1 MHPRGPRPGRSTLPG
16 PPRRRYNSALFRRV
30 LVLAASSSRFK
41 SYRLPAFALALLLL
55 AGTGAASIAGVGN
68 LRASNALI
76 EHTYQVLNR
85 IEVVDQLVRSSEAS
99 GRAYRLTGH
108 PDFRRQY
115 LLVVPEVERELAAL
129 RALTEDNPVQAPR
142 AQALATLV
150 RTHMAEL
157 QRLHDIQEMFDMEAA
172 RAATDAPRSL
182 AQWRRIES
190 VSAQMRDE
198 ENRLLAEREVRVRRA
213 AAGLTVLVVLGTLL
227 SSALMIWLM
236 WSVTRENR
244 RAQGLER
251 EARDAFHE
259 MALSMARADRLSQQR
274 HRLSR
279 YSGLLQSCET
289 RDEIMQL
296 TATTLTGLIP
306 GVSGQCYLLRASQNF
321 YETIATFGDAAIS
334 SADLLLPNQCWALR
348 RGQPHHLPAGSDG
361 MRCDHLDPGAPLDT
375 VSSLCLPLAA
385 QGTAI
390 GLLHISVPAAQ
401 VSDEDDLDIVGQIAE
416 QLGLAIVNLQ
426 LRETLRTQSLRDPLT
441 GLFNRRYLEENLAR
455 ELQRCERRRLPLS
468 VLMLDVDHFKR
479 FNDTHGHAAGDAL
492 LAQVGRLIQ
501 AKVRSEDIACRYGG
515 EEFTVVM
522 PELDAR
528 GACERADQIRAAIEV
543 ATVLHL
549 RQTLGPVTVS
559 IGIATYPGD
568 GMTPEVLQQ
577 LADATLYRA
586 KAEGRNR
593 VLHASYRD

>member
-1 MHPRGPRPGRSTLPG
+1 MCPLP
-16 PPRRRYNSALFRRV
+16 
-30 LVLAASSSRFK
+30 ASSSRFK
-41 SYRLPAFALALLLL
+41 SYRLPAFTLALLLL
-55 AGTGAASIAGVGN
+55 VGTGAASIVGVEN
-68 LRASNALI
+68 LRSSNAWI
-76 EHTYQVLNR
+76 EHTYRVLNR
-85 IEVVDQLVRSSEAS
+85 IEVVDQLIRSSEAS

-115 LLVVPEVERELAAL
+115 LDVMPGVAREVTALV
-129 RALTEDNPVQAPR
+129 ALTADNPVQAPR
-142 AQALATLV
+142 ARHLETLV
-150 RTHMAEL
+150 QTHMAEL

-172 RAATDAPRSL
+172 RKATDATRSL
-182 AQWRRIES
+182 TQWRRIEA
-190 VSAQMRDE
+190 VSAQMRAE
-198 ENRLLAEREVRVRRA
+198 ENRLLAEREARGHQA
-213 AAGLTVLVVLGTLL
+213 TLGLTVLVVLGTLL
-227 SSALMIWLM
+227 SGGLMVWLM
-236 WSVTRENR
+236 WNVTRENR
-244 RAQGLER
+244 RAQSLER

-259 MALSMARADRLSQQR
+259 MALTMARADRLSEQR

-289 RDEIMQL
+289 RDEIVQL

-306 GVSGQCYLLRASQNF
+306 NVSGQCYLLRASQNF
-321 YETIATFGDAAIS
+321 YESIATFGDATIS
-334 SADLLLPNQCWALR
+334 SADLLLSNQCWALR
-348 RGQPHHLPAGSDG
+348 RGQPHHLPAGSGG
-361 MRCDHLDPGAPLDT
+361 MPCDHLDPGTSLDT
-375 VSSLCLPLAA
+375 TSSLCLPLVA

-390 GLLHISVPAAQ
+390 GLLHISTPA
-401 VSDEDDLDIVGQIAE
+401 DEAPDDGDREIVNQIAE
-416 QLGLAIVNLQ
+416 QLGLAIANLQ

-528 GACERADQIRAAIEV
+528 GACERAEQIRAAIEV

-559 IGIATYPGD
+559 IGIATYPAD

-577 LADATLYRA
+577 LADAMLYRA